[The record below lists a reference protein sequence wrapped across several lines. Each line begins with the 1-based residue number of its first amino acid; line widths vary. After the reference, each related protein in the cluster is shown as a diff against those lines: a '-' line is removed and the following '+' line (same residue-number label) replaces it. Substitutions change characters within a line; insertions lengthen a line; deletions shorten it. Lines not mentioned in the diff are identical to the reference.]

1 MSLINAIYTRQSVD
15 RIDSISVES
24 QVEYCKKEAAG
35 GSVKVYT
42 DKGYSGKNVD
52 RPAFQELMLDIQS
65 GKVRRVIVYRLD
77 RISRSVLDFANV
89 VDMFQKYGVDFVSTM
104 EKFDTGTPI
113 GKAMLM
119 IVMIFAQ
126 LERET
131 IQQRVV
137 DAYRSRSK
145 RGFYMGGKIPYGF
158 RLTEITMDGVRTKM
172 YESMPKE
179 AEIVQRIFAMYAEP
193 QTSLGDVARYLA
205 SCEIKNQKGDPFT
218 RGRIRDMV
226 INPCYVRAD
235 YRLYE
240 FFQAQ
245 GTELVNRP
253 EDFIGA
259 NGAYLYSGTGGRR
272 KTISL
277 QGQILVLAPHEG
289 LIQSDIWIKCRSKC
303 LKNAGAARPVKAKA
317 TWLAGKIKCAEC
329 GYALSVKI
337 YHCKT
342 KADNRYYL
350 CSHKYSGVGCNF
362 SSLDADLV
370 DEIVFEEMRKKL
382 EEFGTLTKR
391 KRECAGLQAIKMKVR
406 VEEID
411 QDIRSLLN
419 KIPFANETVME
430 YINDRVAELDGKKKE
445 LCAEAEQLMEW
456 DDYSFDGLTGYLN
469 RWEKVSVKDR
479 VTIVDQLVES
489 VIASREKIRINWKI

>member
-179 AEIVQRIFAMYAEP
+179 ADLVQRIFAMY
-193 QTSLGDVARYLA
+193 
-205 SCEIKNQKGDPFT
+205 
-218 RGRIRDMV
+218 
-226 INPCYVRAD
+226 
-235 YRLYE
+235 
-240 FFQAQ
+240 
-245 GTELVNRP
+245 
-253 EDFIGA
+253 
-259 NGAYLYSGTGGRR
+259 
-272 KTISL
+272 
-277 QGQILVLAPHEG
+277 
-289 LIQSDIWIKCRSKC
+289 
-303 LKNAGAARPVKAKA
+303 
-317 TWLAGKIKCAEC
+317 
-329 GYALSVKI
+329 
-337 YHCKT
+337 
-342 KADNRYYL
+342 
-350 CSHKYSGVGCNF
+350 
-362 SSLDADLV
+362 
-370 DEIVFEEMRKKL
+370 
-382 EEFGTLTKR
+382 
-391 KRECAGLQAIKMKVR
+391 
-406 VEEID
+406 
-411 QDIRSLLN
+411 
-419 KIPFANETVME
+419 
-430 YINDRVAELDGKKKE
+430 
-445 LCAEAEQLMEW
+445 
-456 DDYSFDGLTGYLN
+456 
-469 RWEKVSVKDR
+469 RWEM
-479 VTIVDQLVES
+479 
-489 VIASREKIRINWKI
+489 

>member
-1 MSLINAIYTRQSVD
+1 M
-15 RIDSISVES
+15 
-24 QVEYCKKEAAG
+24 
-35 GSVKVYT
+35 
-42 DKGYSGKNVD
+42 
-52 RPAFQELMLDIQS
+52 
-65 GKVRRVIVYRLD
+65 
-77 RISRSVLDFANV
+77 
-89 VDMFQKYGVDFVSTM
+89 
-104 EKFDTGTPI
+104 
-113 GKAMLM
+113 
-119 IVMIFAQ
+119 
-126 LERET
+126 
-131 IQQRVV
+131 
-137 DAYRSRSK
+137 
-145 RGFYMGGKIPYGF
+145 
-158 RLTEITMDGVRTKM
+158 
-172 YESMPKE
+172 
-179 AEIVQRIFAMYAEP
+179 
-193 QTSLGDVARYLA
+193 
-205 SCEIKNQKGDPFT
+205 
-218 RGRIRDMV
+218 
-226 INPCYVRAD
+226 
-235 YRLYE
+235 
-240 FFQAQ
+240 
-245 GTELVNRP
+245 
-253 EDFIGA
+253 
-259 NGAYLYSGTGGRR
+259 
-272 KTISL
+272 
-277 QGQILVLAPHEG
+277 
-289 LIQSDIWIKCRSKC
+289 
-303 LKNAGAARPVKAKA
+303 KAKA

-411 QDIRSLLN
+411 QDIRSLLD

-456 DDYSFDGLTGYLN
+456 NDYSFDGLTGYLN